1 MEFDGRDA
9 LRFLGVRGE
18 PDAALRA
25 RLADAAA
32 RVRAAAAPA
41 WTAKLLPLRADG
53 DALDFGG
60 GALAVRSA
68 HLARNL
74 RGCDRAFLFASTLGA
89 GVDRLVRGR
98 EAVGEMADA
107 ALLQAVAGELADS
120 LCEDVVAELA
130 RDPAVAGCALRHRF
144 SPGYGDLP
152 LSVQPAFLAALDATR
167 RIGITLTGANL
178 MVPTKSVTAFVGVE
192 PPPGKYAGP
201 QHESE
206 SKGRSGEA
214 SPESQSVAI
223 RAVAG
228 HTCPAPGQ
236 ATPGNQPVAIR
247 AVAGHTCPAIPR
259 MHQRCLDWDY
269 RSRCI
274 YLVTFVTRNRRPVLG
289 ELGIPVSQDGT
300 RLPEFARVEPSET
313 GRIVEDC
320 WSQIP
325 ARWPGVSILEHQL
338 MPDHFHGVIFV
349 REPQEKP
356 LGQILRGF
364 AAGCTSR
371 AGFPVWQPGFHD
383 SILFRDGQ
391 LANMRRYVLEN
402 PRRLALRRLHPDLFR
417 AIRDLRV
424 GETDCAALG
433 NPFLVER
440 PELLQV
446 QCSRRIAPE
455 ELAARKAEWLAAARH
470 GAVLVS
476 PCISPGEKEVS
487 RAALTE
493 GLPLVVL
500 LENGFAPGWKPP
512 GAWFK
517 ACAEGRLLLL
527 APWPHHADKRPITRA
542 QCLALN
548 ALAERICGGEAPANP
563 PGKYAGPQ
571 HESESKGRS
580 GEASPKSQSAAVRAV
595 AGHTCPAPGEASP
608 DKQSVVIRAV
618 AGHTCPAPGEASPDK
633 QSVVIRAVAGHTCP
647 AKENCP

>member
-1 MEFDGRDA
+1 
-9 LRFLGVRGE
+9 
-18 PDAALRA
+18 
-25 RLADAAA
+25 
-32 RVRAAAAPA
+32 
-41 WTAKLLPLRADG
+41 
-53 DALDFGG
+53 
-60 GALAVRSA
+60 
-68 HLARNL
+68 
-74 RGCDRAFLFASTLGA
+74 
-89 GVDRLVRGR
+89 
-98 EAVGEMADA
+98 
-107 ALLQAVAGELADS
+107 
-120 LCEDVVAELA
+120 
-130 RDPAVAGCALRHRF
+130 
-144 SPGYGDLP
+144 
-152 LSVQPAFLAALDATR
+152 
-167 RIGITLTGANL
+167 
-178 MVPTKSVTAFVGVE
+178 
-192 PPPGKYAGP
+192 
-201 QHESE
+201 
-206 SKGRSGEA
+206 
-214 SPESQSVAI
+214 
-223 RAVAG
+223 
-228 HTCPAPGQ
+228 
-236 ATPGNQPVAIR
+236 
-247 AVAGHTCPAIPR
+247 
-259 MHQRCLDWDY
+259 MHQRCLHWDY

-274 YLVTFVTRNRRPVLG
+274 YLVTFVTRDRRPVFG
-289 ELGIPVSQDGT
+289 ELVIPVSQDGT
-300 RLPEFARVEPSET
+300 QLPEFARVEPSET

-325 ARWPGVSILEHQL
+325 TRWPGVSVLEHQL

-391 LANMRRYVLEN
+391 LENMRRYVLEN

-424 GETDCAALG
+424 GGTDCAALG

-446 QCSRRIAPE
+446 QCSRSIAPE

-476 PCISPGEKEVS
+476 PCISPGEKEVA

-517 ACAEGRLLLL
+517 ACAAGRLLLL
-527 APWPHHADKRPITRA
+527 APWPHHADKRPITRE
-542 QCLALN
+542 QCLVLN
-548 ALAERICGGEAPANP
+548 ALAERICGGEPPANP

-571 HESESKGRS
+571 HANESSIQP
-580 GEASPKSQSAAVRAV
+580 GEASPEKQSVADRAV
-595 AGHTCPAPGEASP
+595 AGHICPAQGEA
-608 DKQSVVIRAV
+608 
-618 AGHTCPAPGEASPDK
+618 APKSQLAAT
-633 QSVVIRAVAGHTCP
+633 RAVAGHTCP

>member
-9 LRFLGVRGE
+9 ARFLGVKGA
-18 PDAALRA
+18 PDAALLE
-25 RLADAAA
+25 RLAAAA
-32 RVRAAAAPA
+32 AEVRAAASPRFVAR
-41 WTAKLLPLRADG
+41 LLPLRIDG
-53 DALDFGG
+53 DRLSFEGAFALESRF
-60 GALAVRSA
+60 
-68 HLARNL
+68 LARHL
-74 RGCDRAFLFASTLGA
+74 RGCDRAFLFVATLGA

-98 EAVGEMADA
+98 EAAGAMADA

-120 LCEDVVAELA
+120 YCEDVVAELA

-144 SPGYGDLP
+144 SPGYGDVP
-152 LSVQPAFLAALDATR
+152 LSIQPAFLAAVDAPR
-167 RIGITLTGANL
+167 RVGVSLTDAFL
-178 MVPTKSVTAFVGVE
+178 MVPTKSVSAFVGVGAADPE
-192 PPPGKYAGP
+192 PGKYAGP

-206 SKGRSGEA
+206 SGSQSGRA
-214 SPESQSVAI
+214 SPGDQPAAA

-228 HTCPAPGQ
+228 HTCPAL
-236 ATPGNQPVAIR
+236 
-247 AVAGHTCPAIPR
+247 PR

-274 YLVTFVTRNRRPVLG
+274 YLVTFVTRERRPVLG
-289 ELGIPVSQDGT
+289 ELEIPVSQDGT
-300 RLPEFARVEPSET
+300 QLPGFARVEPSET

-325 ARWPGVSILEHQL
+325 SRWPGVSILEHQL

-371 AGFPVWQPGFHD
+371 AGFSVWQPGFHD

-391 LANMRRYVLEN
+391 LENMRRYVLEN

-417 AIRDLRV
+417 AVRDLRV
-424 GETDCAALG
+424 GGTDCAALG

-446 QCSRRIAPE
+446 QCSRRIAPD

-476 PCISPGEKEVS
+476 PCISPGEKEVAH
-487 RAALTE
+487 AALTA
-493 GLPLVVL
+493 GLPLVVM

-527 APWPHHADKRPITRA
+527 APWPYHADKRTITRE

-548 ALAERICGGEAPANP
+548 ALAERICGGGAPANP

-571 HESESKGRS
+571 HEREPGSQPGGSSPGNQPVAERADQPGKYAGPQHEGGWDSQS
-580 GEASPKSQSAAVRAV
+580 GGASPKSQSAAA
-595 AGHTCPAPGEASP
+595 
-608 DKQSVVIRAV
+608 
-618 AGHTCPAPGEASPDK
+618 
-633 QSVVIRAVAGHTCP
+633 RAVAGHTCP
-647 AKENCP
+647 AKESFP